1 MSPLLVLLFTGFPK
15 PLPHAFLQAQAAQPG
30 IEQLVKQVESSGR
43 VLCLVPQPEDKIRIA
58 PGAPPL
64 LAFRYLE
71 GRQKGRFGGLDLV
84 LDDAGH

>member
-1 MSPLLVLLFTGFPK
+1 MMMFIFMLPLLAQVVASDQRSLNDLLSE
-15 PLPHAFLQAQAAQPG
+15 
-30 IEQLVKQVESSGR
+30 IERSGR
-43 VLCLVPQPEDKIRIA
+43 VLTLTRTLDERLGVA

-71 GRQKGRFGGLDLV
+71 GQERGHYKGLDLV

>member
-1 MSPLLVLLFTGFPK
+1 MNPFVLLLFF
-15 PLPHAFLQAQAAQPG
+15 QAAQPQPAR
-30 IEQLVKQVESSGR
+30 EPAPATRLEELVSAVERSGR
-43 VLCLVPQPEDKIRIA
+43 VLALVRDAEDRLRIA

-71 GRQKGRFGGLDLV
+71 GRERGRFSGLDLV

>member
-1 MSPLLVLLFTGFPK
+1 MNALLLLLALLPPPQETR
-15 PLPHAFLQAQAAQPG
+15 PLP
-30 IEQLVKQVESSGR
+30 ELVREVDQSGR
-43 VLCLVPQPEDKIRIA
+43 VLTLVRELDDGIRMA

-71 GRQKGRFGGLDLV
+71 GRERGRFGGLDLV